1 MGTSQHPPPVFSP
14 FPDDGSGFDTDVVVV
29 GLGPA
34 GGTAALA
41 LASYGVRVHAVA
53 MFPWVANSPRAHIT
67 NQRTVEVLRGRYPV
81 VHPEI
86 WQGSLATFAVEAEVP
101 AGIAVTPIGSEHDER
116 ESRQEEV
123 YLTLSGAGTLEV
135 DGETVEMKA
144 GRYVLVPPESKRR
157 PAAGP
162 EGMSFLVIGGVPGD
176 VYEPWTPPDE

>member
-1 MGTSQHPPPVFSP
+1 VVCDITSSQVEPGPETTRLWQDDGVPTPASPPADPRRRDGTPARGDSPPDNPRVLAGRYRLDAVIGKGSMGTVWSATDQVLHRQVAIKEIDFPPGKV
-14 FPDDGSGFDTDVVVV
+14 
-29 GLGPA
+29 
-34 GGTAALA
+34 
-41 LASYGVRVHAVA
+41 
-53 MFPWVANSPRAHIT
+53 
-67 NQRTVEVLRGRYPV
+67 
-81 VHPEI
+81 
-86 WQGSLATFAVEAEVP
+86 
-101 AGIAVTPIGSEHDER
+101 GSEHDER

>member
-1 MGTSQHPPPVFSP
+1 MSYSVVDVADLPTVWGTFKFVRHH
-14 FPDDGSGFDTDVVVV
+14 
-29 GLGPA
+29 L
-34 GGTAALA
+34 
-41 LASYGVRVHAVA
+41 GVRAFGLSQID
-53 MFPWVANSPRAHIT
+53 FPPGKV
-67 NQRTVEVLRGRYPV
+67 
-81 VHPEI
+81 
-86 WQGSLATFAVEAEVP
+86 
-101 AGIAVTPIGSEHDER
+101 GSEHDER